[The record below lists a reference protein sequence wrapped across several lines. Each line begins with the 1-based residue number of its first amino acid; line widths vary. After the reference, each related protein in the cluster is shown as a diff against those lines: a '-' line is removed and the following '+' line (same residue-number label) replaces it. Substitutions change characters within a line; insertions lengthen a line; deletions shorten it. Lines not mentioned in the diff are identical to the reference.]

1 MSKETKVKKQEE
13 LPEMKGKG
21 VELLSIPEI
30 ENVAN
35 EYKAIRDKRM
45 EITEKEVKAKA
56 VLLIT
61 MQRHKDKLPKD
72 STNGTSFYRFDDRI
86 VELQPGS
93 ENVKVKSVHA
103 ENED

>member
-21 VELLSIPEI
+21 VEVLSIPEI
-30 ENVAN
+30 ESAA
-35 EYKAIRDKRM
+35 ESYREIRDKRM
-45 EITEKEVKAKA
+45 ELTEKECKAKE